1 MNIKVIGMGC
11 EKCDT
16 LYANTLRAVSRLG
29 LEAEVEKVE
38 DLVEIVR
45 LGVLSAPS
53 LMVDGKVLSAGAV
66 LDTDAVAALLQ
77 KAAK

>member
-16 LYANTLRAVSRLG
+16 LYVNTLKALSALG
-29 LEAEVEKVE
+29 MEAELEKVE

-53 LMVDGKVLSAGAV
+53 LMIDGKVVSTGVV
-66 LDTDAVAALLQ
+66 LDVRAVSALLQ
-77 KAAK
+77 KALK